1 MLRLARLW
9 KNLVDVMRPYDKSW
23 HLDMYAAIIAARRLD
38 IVFTVER
45 NMIGNSDDGMEP
57 WDLAMWG
64 ESSYDIGKLHSHDP
78 LTMQVAH
85 YCQTYSISSYRW
97 SKHDHH
103 HLDIRKCDPL
113 NNAFNMPT
121 TGDSVLM
128 TEARGEEL
136 APMTDVTKTARNVW
150 LLDATMAVAQE
161 AIENYN
167 AEFCI
172 PSEHTETLEEMP
184 PSSLDLDCS
193 RFGGPSDQSMQY
205 WKSATQHD
213 LSYKSHY
220 WSDSG
225 DAKYLT
231 FDPGYEGWNNA
242 RLYFGE
248 CLLSWHTLY
257 VLTVSYTNESL
268 FIADWT
274 TENVLVLAH
283 ATGRTLVLPPRNE
296 LNHLKGTHSFE
307 DFFNIDAINTHQE
320 GINIISMEEFL
331 HREALPGKLYDV
343 GCTSNDCAL
352 LPPESRIDWNGH
364 NLVDLYMYLERIGT
378 VPEWNTYPLKCALVI
393 PGTDSYGNANENHL
407 HKVDSKLPICT
418 YNSND
423 SRNVLHLS
431 TRILAPFYSFIL
443 FEDESQGLFAKRFIR
458 DFLHYNDEVLCG
470 SARIIR
476 AIEHYA
482 VSMGFPT
489 TEFYSMHIRRGDF
502 SIQYPEGAV
511 SAEDLVLQTE
521 ADGIPEKKLVYIA
534 TDEKDKA
541 FFQPF
546 KDKYHVVFL
555 DDFADHFKSLDSAY
569 YGLLDQLVASK
580 GEVFFGTWPSTFSS
594 YINRLRGY
602 YSIKDGIETGG
613 KINSFY
619 FSKDHKH
626 IMMEYKSVDEPSVS
640 WMREYPDAWYL
651 IDQV

>member
-1 MLRLARLW
+1 
-9 KNLVDVMRPYDKSW
+9 
-23 HLDMYAAIIAARRLD
+23 
-38 IVFTVER
+38 VF
-45 NMIGNSDDGMEP
+45 I
-57 WDLAMWG
+57 
-64 ESSYDIGKLHSHDP
+64 
-78 LTMQVAH
+78 
-85 YCQTYSISSYRW
+85 
-97 SKHDHH
+97 
-103 HLDIRKCDPL
+103 
-113 NNAFNMPT
+113 
-121 TGDSVLM
+121 
-128 TEARGEEL
+128 EL
-136 APMTDVTKTARNVW
+136 A
-150 LLDATMAVAQE
+150 
-161 AIENYN
+161 Y
-167 AEFCI
+167 
-172 PSEHTETLEEMP
+172 TL
-184 PSSLDLDCS
+184 
-193 RFGGPSDQSMQY
+193 
-205 WKSATQHD
+205 
-213 LSYKSHY
+213 
-220 WSDSG
+220 
-225 DAKYLT
+225 
-231 FDPGYEGWNNA
+231 
-242 RLYFGE
+242 
-248 CLLSWHTLY
+248 
-257 VLTVSYTNESL
+257 LTVSYTNESL

-378 VPEWNTYPLKCALVI
+378 VPEWNTYPPKCALVI

-407 HKVDSKLPICT
+407 HKVDSNLPICT

-521 ADGIPEKKLVYIA
+521 AGGIPEKKLVYIA